1 MDTVAKLQP
10 RHTVASDGAEASVD
24 ERTLFHAFSKV
35 RLVEPDGD
43 GAGVEAVALQLE
55 LLAVAVRPDG
65 VVDARAAFRVDGY
78 ANVGGLRG
86 LG

>member
-1 MDTVAKLQP
+1 MDAVAELQP
-10 RHTVASDGAEASVD
+10 RHTVASDGAEAGVD

-35 RLVEPDGD
+35 RLVEADGD
-43 GAGVEAVALQLE
+43 GAAVEAVALQLV

-65 VVDARAAFRVDGY
+65 VVDARAAFRVDGF
-78 ANVGGLRG
+78 ANVGVLRG